1 MKKRYA
7 IYFNGLFEYG
17 YVKAVLFQKS
27 KSVKIDSI
35 HESKKFATKF
45 RFKWIADL
53 FCGICN
59 WSSKVNFDLRTYKV
73 VEIEL

>member
-7 IYFNGLFEYG
+7 IYFSGLFEYG

-45 RFKWIADL
+45 KFKWIANMM
-53 FCGICN
+53 CKIYN
-59 WSSKVNFDLRTYKV
+59 WSSKVNYELRTYKV
-73 VEIEL
+73 VEV